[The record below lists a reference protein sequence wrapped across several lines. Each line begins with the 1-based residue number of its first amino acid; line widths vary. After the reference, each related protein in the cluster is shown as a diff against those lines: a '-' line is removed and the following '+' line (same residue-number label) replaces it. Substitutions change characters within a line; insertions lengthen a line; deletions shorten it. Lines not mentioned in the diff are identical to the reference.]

1 MDAMP
6 RPRPPYLI
14 RERNR
19 HGTVVWY
26 VRKGTGPRTRI
37 KGDYGSPEFIAAYQ
51 AAVSGNA
58 RTASKRAAS
67 GSLAWLLERYR
78 DSGDWSKLSGA
89 TRRQRDNIF
98 RHVIA
103 AAGDVP
109 ASDLEQADIVASVD
123 KRRNTPSQARN
134 YLDAMKG
141 LYRWAKKAGM
151 VPHDPTLGVEPPP
164 KPKGPGFAMWS
175 EDEVDAY
182 EARWPLGTKERV
194 WMAVLLYTGLRRGDA
209 VRLGRQHVSDGVA
222 TLRTE
227 KTDTEVSIPILPVLA
242 EALKAGP
249 CGDLAFICG
258 VNRKPLTKESFGNLF
273 KLACRE
279 AGVNKSA
286 HGLRKLGATR
296 AANAGATVAELEAIF
311 GWTGGNMASHYTK
324 EADRRRLAK
333 GAMEKLRKAGT

>member
-37 KGDYGSPEFIAAYQ
+37 KGDYGSPEFMAAYQ

-58 RTASKRAAS
+58 RPAVKRAAS

-249 CGDLAFICG
+249 CGDLSFICG